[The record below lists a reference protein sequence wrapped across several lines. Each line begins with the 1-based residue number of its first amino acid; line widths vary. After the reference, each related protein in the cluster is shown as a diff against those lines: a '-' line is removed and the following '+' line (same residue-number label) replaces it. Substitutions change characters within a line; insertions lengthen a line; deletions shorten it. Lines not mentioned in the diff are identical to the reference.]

1 LTKSK
6 GSKVDVAKVVNHAEL
21 KHLIKV
27 YVAAKKALFIW
38 GTIGIGKSEIVRQVG
53 RELATELTDKE
64 GKPLNLEFSESIKD
78 INDMKKF
85 VVIDIRL
92 SQMDPSDLRGIP
104 VWDKEAGC
112 TRWLA
117 PSTFPR
123 QGYGLIFFDELNLSA
138 PLVQASAYQMIL
150 NRQLG
155 EYLIPDGFGLI
166 AAGNRLE
173 DRANIFD
180 MAKPLCNRMGHVQLN
195 YPFPE
200 EWTRWAGPAGIDGRV
215 IGFINAFQSKIFEF
229 DHNSKDKAFAT
240 PRTWEFVSDLIK
252 GVSSTNTDELL
263 IRIGS
268 MVGESTAVEFIGFLQ
283 LRDELHPIEDYFKK
297 PDTIDLPEDNL
308 SLFWALM
315 SSIIEYY
322 KIHNNEKT
330 VKALVKLMKRF
341 PEEYATF
348 ALKLMYSIDNTI
360 QSKLNNIPEATEL
373 AQKLWKYLR

>member
-1 LTKSK
+1 MK
-6 GSKVDVAKVVNHAEL
+6 GKQSNVDVARVVDHATL
-21 KHLIKV
+21 KHLLKV
-27 YVAAKKALFIW
+27 YYEARKALFIW
-38 GTIGIGKSEIVRQVG
+38 GSIGIGKSELVRQVG
-53 RELATELTDKE
+53 KDLAKELKDKD
-64 GKPLNLEFSESIKD
+64 GKPLNLEYSESIRD
-78 INDMKKF
+78 INNVKKF

-195 YPFPE
+195 PPSPE
-200 EWTRWAGPAGIDGRV
+200 KWTQWAGPADIDPRI
-215 IGFINAFQSKIFEF
+215 IGFVNAFQSKLFQFNQSTKE
-229 DHNSKDKAFAT
+229 KAFAT
-240 PRTWEFVSDLIK
+240 PRTWEFVSDLIT
-252 GVSSTNTDELL
+252 GLPSTDIEELELRISSL
-263 IRIGS
+263 
-268 MVGESTAVEFIGFLQ
+268 VGEGTATEFVAFLR
-283 LRDELHPIEDYFKK
+283 LRDKLEPITEYFKR
-297 PDTIDLPEDNL
+297 PDTIPLPTDDL

-315 SSIIEYY
+315 TSIVEYY
-322 KIHNNEKT
+322 KMHNTDKT
-330 VKALVKLMKRF
+330 VKSMVKLMKRF

-348 ALKLMYSIDNTI
+348 SLKLMYAIDNSI